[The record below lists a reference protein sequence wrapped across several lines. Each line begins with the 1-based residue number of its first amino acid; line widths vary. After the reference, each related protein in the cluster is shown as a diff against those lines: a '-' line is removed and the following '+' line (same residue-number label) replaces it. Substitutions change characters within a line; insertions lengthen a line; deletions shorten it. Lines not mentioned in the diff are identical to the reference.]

1 LGETWEIIQGYYCGT
16 HTGRMAR
23 ALDLV
28 NRDGPTYGAPVRAA
42 ADGVTLFWTATSGTL
57 ILSHGN
63 GYYTQYTH
71 LMNPIA
77 TGPGVHVKQGD
88 VIAQV
93 GDAGTPGNPHLDF
106 VYFRAEGA
114 YASNR
119 RSLEISFA
127 DGYSFPDTS
136 GCSQHRGRMVVA
148 QGPDTTPPEV
158 EFSSPLEPGE
168 WACAEERIDF
178 AVQDDRLA
186 RGFDQSFEDDPGGEE
201 PRFVAEHG
209 YAELAWAGEG
219 EHTLYVRAWDASGH
233 QTLASYG
240 PIGYDSIDPTFTMPE
255 PPPVYT
261 YTANLGFTAAW
272 PPADDGANGS
282 GVAGYKL
289 YLGTDPQ
296 GTSDWFIEES
306 LVEIA
311 PLLPGRY
318 VLRAQALD
326 AACGSSPWVTLQEM
340 VVIDPDNPT
349 PPPAATEPTTPTA
362 TLEPTPTPA
371 ATEPTTPTATLEPTP
386 TPPPA
391 ATEPTTPTA
400 TLEPTPTPPPAATE
414 PTTPTATLEPTPTPP
429 PAATEPTTPTATL
442 EPTPTLTATATL
454 TPTAKPGE

>member
-42 ADGVTLFWTATSGTL
+42 ADGVTLYWTASSGTL

-77 TGPGVHVKQGD
+77 TGPGLPVKQGD
-88 VIAQV
+88 VIAQI
-93 GDAGTPGNPHLDF
+93 GDAGTPGNPHLDL

-119 RSLEISFA
+119 HSLEMHFA
-127 DGYSFPDTS
+127 DGYSFPETS
-136 GCSQHRGRMVVA
+136 GCSQHIGRTVVA
-148 QGPDTTPPEV
+148 QGPDITPPEV
-158 EFSSPLEPGE
+158 EFTSPLEPGE
-168 WACAEERIDF
+168 WACTDERIDF
-178 AVQDDRLA
+178 TVRDDRLA
-186 RGFDQSFEDDPGGEE
+186 QGFDQSFEGDPGGDE
-201 PRFVAEHG
+201 PRFLADTG

-233 QTLASYG
+233 QALASFG
-240 PIGYDSIDPTFTMPE
+240 PVGYDSIDPTFAAPE

-261 YTANLGFTAAW
+261 YTANLGFTVAW
-272 PPADDGANGS
+272 PPADDGPDGS

-296 GTSDWFIEES
+296 GTDDWFIEES
-306 LVEIA
+306 IIEIA

-326 AACGSSPWVTLQEM
+326 NACGESPWVTLQEM
-340 VVIDPDNPT
+340 VVLDPDNPDNLDSPET
-349 PPPAATEPTTPTA
+349 PTPEATEPV
-362 TLEPTPTPA
+362 
-371 ATEPTTPTATLEPTP
+371 
-386 TPPPA
+386 
-391 ATEPTTPTA
+391 
-400 TLEPTPTPPPAATE
+400 
-414 PTTPTATLEPTPTPP
+414 
-429 PAATEPTTPTATL
+429 
-442 EPTPTLTATATL
+442 TPTLTPTLTPTPEATSTPTPTATL
-454 TPTAKPGE
+454 TPTPEATEPVTPTLTPTLTPTPEATSTPTPTATLTPTPEATSTPTPTATLTPTLTPTSTARSE